1 MSTGLPVH
9 SKNERGNVLRP
20 TLAYNGPLQL
30 IPFGTKSIVFCLFF
44 FHRIFGKQLKIFLIL
59 FVNERKLGF

>member
-30 IPFGTKSIVFCLFF
+30 IHFGTKSTFF
-44 FHRIFGKQLKIFLIL
+44 VCFSFTEYSVSNLKYF
-59 FVNERKLGF
+59 